1 MALKRKV
8 TVLATY
14 DGTGKVP
21 LGVDPTVGAVQ
32 MGDLVYTS
40 GVLGVDLVTGE
51 LGATPEQQFA
61 LAYQNL
67 GALMDKAGVG
77 AGCIGLVNVFIP
89 GSDYRQY
96 INPGWLAL
104 FPDED
109 DRPARKTNHVRLP
122 DGVFVQLQAVA
133 VAGQRRQRI
142 EIPGL
147 AHRDPLPMGC
157 RVGNMVFS
165 SVISPQ
171 DPANGA
177 NVAGPVEQVQ
187 RCFDNTRIFMEQAGG
202 SLDDVVHMWVFMSD
216 FTYQPDMVDL
226 WVKAWPNEGD
236 RPARKTLRYALGGDT
251 SCQVQVTGVLG
262 GRPRANFEIPDVGHH
277 DPIPMSA
284 RLGNVLYSSGISGVP
299 PETGDTTPVHGLA
312 PQIAIC
318 AWGAET
324 VIEQAGGSLDD
335 LAMLTVLISDFNSI
349 PTVQKHFNRLFPDPA
364 NRPVLKFIDWRMPQG
379 HSHVQ
384 YHVTTVFG

>member
-1 MALKRKV
+1 MSLKRKV
-8 TVLATY
+8 TVLAEY
-14 DGTGKVP
+14 DGSGSVP

-40 GVLGVDLVTGE
+40 GIIGVDPATGA
-51 LGATPEQQFA
+51 LGDGPERQFD

-67 GALMDKAGVG
+67 KALMDKAGAG
-77 AGCIGLVNVFIP
+77 ADSIGLVNVFIP

-96 INPGWLAL
+96 INKGWLVL
-104 FPDED
+104 FPDENN
-109 DRPARKTNHVRLP
+109 RPARKTNHVKLP

-133 VAGQRRQRI
+133 VTGQKRQRV

-157 RVGNMVFS
+157 RLGNMVFS
-165 SVISPQ
+165 SVIAPQ
-171 DPANGA
+171 DPADGS
-177 NVAGPVEQVQ
+177 NVKGPIEQIQ
-187 RCFDNTRIFMEQAGG
+187 RCFDNTKIFMKQAGG
-202 SLDDVVHMWVFMSD
+202 SLDDVIHMWAFMSD
-216 FTYQPDMVDL
+216 FTYQPDMVDI
-226 WVKAWPNEGD
+226 WVNTWPQEGD
-236 RPARKTLRYALGGDT
+236 RPARKTLRYALGGD
-251 SCQVQVTGVLG
+251 SLIQVQVTGVIG
-262 GRPRANFEIPDVGHH
+262 GKRANFEIPDVGHH

-284 RLGNVLYSSGISGVP
+284 RIGNVLYSSGISGVP
-299 PETGDTTPVHGLA
+299 PFTGDTTAVRGLA

-318 AWGAET
+318 QWGAET

-335 LAMLTVLISDFNSI
+335 LALLTVLISDFNSI
-349 PTVQKHFNRLFPDPA
+349 PTVQKHFNRLFPDKT

-384 YHVTTVFG
+384 YHVTSVFS